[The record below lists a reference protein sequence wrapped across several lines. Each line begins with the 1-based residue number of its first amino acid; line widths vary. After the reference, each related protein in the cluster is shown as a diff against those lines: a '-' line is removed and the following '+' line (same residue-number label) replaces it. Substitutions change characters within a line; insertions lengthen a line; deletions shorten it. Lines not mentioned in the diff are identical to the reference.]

1 MKLGSEMRY
10 LIGAH
15 KASVGGRTCK
25 SELLYHLTTEQV
37 PGKENPVSQGGGFTT
52 LSQAF

>member
-1 MKLGSEMRY
+1 MKLGSEMRC

-15 KASVGGRTCK
+15 TASVGGGRTCK

-37 PGKENPVSQGGGFTT
+37 PAKENPQCPKEVA
-52 LSQAF
+52 LPL